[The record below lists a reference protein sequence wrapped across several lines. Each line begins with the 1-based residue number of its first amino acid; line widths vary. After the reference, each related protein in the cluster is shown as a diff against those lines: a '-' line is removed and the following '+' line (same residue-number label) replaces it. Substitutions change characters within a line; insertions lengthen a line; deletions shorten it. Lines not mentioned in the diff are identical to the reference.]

1 MVIDPVESLLV
12 VRRSAEEIDHADF
25 VLAHEKFVKLL
36 RGVGGGPPLKA
47 NVLGKQ
53 LDWMKRGHDS
63 KKQKE
68 GSASYHSLIIG
79 GSG

>member
-1 MVIDPVESLLV
+1 MVGG
-12 VRRSAEEIDHADF
+12 SAEEVDHPNF

-36 RGVGGGPPLKA
+36 GGVGGGPPLKA

-53 LDWMKRGHDS
+53 LDRMKRGHDS